1 MKPLSERLQISVAWD
16 RQLTLQQ
23 TPTQPPSTTDS
34 DNNMLHTVCDLVN
47 GRVHNSIDKILQQD
61 KKHPVDLS
69 TINFEQEIA
78 NTDPTVWQMLRLLTR
93 TREERRNLPNLF
105 SKRALS
111 ILRSQRLFYIMCI
124 MYFTTDNGCNIP
136 VHTLLTDV
144 VYSRGGTTKLVQ
156 VMNIISSENTHAH
169 YVDNIVHH
177 SDKAQCKM
185 WIHPKL

>member
-93 TREERRNLPNLF
+93 TREERKKP
-105 SKRALS
+105 SKSLLQEAPS
-111 ILRSQRLFYIMCI
+111 ILRSQCLFYIMCI
-124 MYFTTDNGCNIP
+124 MYFTIDNGCNIP
-136 VHTLLTDV
+136 LHTCLTEV
-144 VYSRGGTTKLVQ
+144 VYSHGGTIKLVW
-156 VMNIISSENTHAH
+156 VMNMISSEDTHAC
-169 YVDNIVHH
+169 YIDDIVRHN
-177 SDKAQCKM
+177 DKAQCKM
-185 WIHPKL
+185 LVHPKL